1 MHRTLICIGFRY
13 DVTDNNL
20 QRLLRFV
27 FFLMIT
33 LYLHIFCVKKLN
45 GMYYVCSL
53 NENMYRFYLLFI
65 TKNNLLQIK
74 KKELCLFQ
82 AIDKIGIYMK
92 DTQLNS

>member
-1 MHRTLICIGFRY
+1 
-13 DVTDNNL
+13 
-20 QRLLRFV
+20 
-27 FFLMIT
+27 
-33 LYLHIFCVKKLN
+33 
-45 GMYYVCSL
+45 
-53 NENMYRFYLLFI
+53 MYRFYLLFI